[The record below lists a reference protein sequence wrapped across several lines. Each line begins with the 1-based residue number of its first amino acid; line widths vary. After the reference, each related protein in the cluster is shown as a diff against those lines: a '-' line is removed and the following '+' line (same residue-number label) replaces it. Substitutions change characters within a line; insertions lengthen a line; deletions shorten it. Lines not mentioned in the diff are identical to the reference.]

1 MDIGLHSMHFEWI
14 KDKMAITRDN
24 IMTLEA
30 YIKYRKENKADIM
43 EHRQLRSVRLGEH
56 MNMQFESELTIRYQI
71 QEILRVEKQF
81 QEQGILDEIEAYAPL
96 VPDGNNWKATMLLEY
111 TDVEERKIALG
122 KLIGIEDMTYIQ
134 VDGFKRVYAISD
146 EDLER
151 ETDVKTS
158 AVHFCRFEFNEVAKN
173 AIKYG
178 AVVKLG
184 CDHPNYNMSVL
195 IPLNQL
201 ESLREDLN

>member
-1 MDIGLHSMHFEWI
+1 MS
-14 KDKMAITRDN
+14 ITREN
-24 IMTLEA
+24 LMTLEA
-30 YIKYRKENKADIM
+30 YSKYRKEHKPQIM
-43 EHRQLRSVRLGEH
+43 AHRQLRSVHLGDH
-56 MNMQFESELTIRYQI
+56 VNMQFESELTMRYQI
-71 QEILRVEKQF
+71 QEMLRLEKIFEEVAIQ
-81 QEQGILDEIEAYAPL
+81 DEINTYAPL
-96 VPDGNNWKATMLLEY
+96 VPNGSNWKATMLIEY

-122 KLIGIEDMTYIQ
+122 KLIGIEDKVYIE
-134 VDGFKRVYAISD
+134 VEGFKRVYAISD

-158 AVHFCRFEFNEVAKN
+158 AVHFCRFEFNEAARK

-178 AVVKLG
+178 AAVKLG
-184 CDHPNYNMSVL
+184 CDHPNYNMSTV

>member
-1 MDIGLHSMHFEWI
+1 
-14 KDKMAITRDN
+14 MAITRDN
-24 IMTLEA
+24 IMALEA
-30 YIKYRKENKADIM
+30 YSQYRKENKADIM
-43 EHRQLRSVRLGEH
+43 AHRQLRSVRLGEH
-56 MNMQFESELTIRYQI
+56 LNMQFESELTIRYQI

-81 QEQGILDEIEAYAPL
+81 EEQGILDEIEAYAPL
-96 VPDGNNWKATMLLEY
+96 VPDGSNWKATMLIEY

-122 KLIGIEDMTYIQ
+122 KLISIEDMTYIE
-134 VDGFKRVYAISD
+134 VEGFKRVYVISD

-158 AVHFCRFEFNEVAKN
+158 AAHFRRFEFNEAAKK

-178 AVVKLG
+178 AAVKLG

>member
-1 MDIGLHSMHFEWI
+1 MS
-14 KDKMAITRDN
+14 ITREN

-30 YIKYRKENKADIM
+30 YSKYRKENKADIM
-43 EHRQLRSVRLGEH
+43 AHRQLRSVRLGEH

-81 QEQGILDEIEAYAPL
+81 EEQGIQDELDAYAPL
-96 VPDGNNWKATMLLEY
+96 VPDGSNWKATMLIEY
-111 TDVEERKIALG
+111 TDVEERKIALT
-122 KLIGIEDMTYIQ
+122 KLIGIEDMTYIE

-146 EDLER
+146 EDLDR

-158 AVHFCRFEFNEVAKN
+158 AVHFCRFEFNEAAKK

-178 AVVKLG
+178 AAVKLG
-184 CDHPNYNMSVL
+184 CDHPNYKMSVL
-195 IPLNQL
+195 IPLNLL
-201 ESLREDLN
+201 ESLREDLS

>member
-1 MDIGLHSMHFEWI
+1 MS
-14 KDKMAITRDN
+14 ITRDN

-30 YIKYRKENKADIM
+30 YSKYRKENKAEIM
-43 EHRQLRSVRLGEH
+43 ALRQLRSVRLGEH
-56 MNMQFESELTIRYQI
+56 LNMQFESELTIRYQI

-81 QEQGILDEIEAYAPL
+81 EEQGILDEIEAYAPL
-96 VPDGNNWKATMLLEY
+96 VPEGSNWKATMLIEY
-111 TDVEERKIALG
+111 TDVEKRKIALT
-122 KLIGIEDMTYIQ
+122 KLIGIEDKTYIE
-134 VDGFKRVYAISD
+134 VEGFKRVYAISD

-151 ETDVKTS
+151 ETETKTS
-158 AVHFCRFEFNEVAKN
+158 AVHFCRFEFNEAAKK

-178 AVVKLG
+178 ATVKLG
-184 CDHPNYNMSVL
+184 CDHPNYNMSVV

>member
-1 MDIGLHSMHFEWI
+1 
-14 KDKMAITRDN
+14 MAITRDN

-30 YIKYRKENKADIM
+30 YSKYRKEHKPQIM
-43 EHRQLRSVRLGEH
+43 AHRQLRSVHLGEH
-56 MNMQFESELTIRYQI
+56 VNMQFESELTMRYQI
-71 QEILRVEKQF
+71 QEMLRLEKIFEEEAIQ
-81 QEQGILDEIEAYAPL
+81 DEIDTYAPL
-96 VPDGNNWKATMLLEY
+96 VPNGSNWKATMLIEY

-122 KLIGIEDMTYIQ
+122 KLIGIEDKVYIE
-134 VDGFKRVYAISD
+134 VEGFKRVYAVSD

-151 ETDVKTS
+151 ETDTKTS
-158 AVHFCRFEFNEVAKN
+158 AVHFCRFEFNEAARK

-184 CDHPNYNMSVL
+184 CDHQNYNMSVV
-195 IPLNQL
+195 IPLEQL

>member
-1 MDIGLHSMHFEWI
+1 MT
-14 KDKMAITRDN
+14 ITRDN

-30 YIKYRKENKADIM
+30 YSKYRKENKLGIM
-43 EHRQLRSVRLGEH
+43 AVRQLRSVRLGEH
-56 MNMQFESELTIRYQI
+56 LNMQFESELTIRYQI

-81 QEQGILDEIEAYAPL
+81 EEQGILDEIEAYAPL
-96 VPDGNNWKATMLLEY
+96 VPDGSNWKATMLIEY

-122 KLIGIEDMTYIQ
+122 KLIGIEDMTHIE
-134 VDGFKRVYAISD
+134 VEGFKRVYAISD

-151 ETDVKTS
+151 ETDTKTS
-158 AVHFCRFEFNEVAKN
+158 AVHFCRFEFNEATKK

-178 AVVKLG
+178 ATVKLG
-184 CDHPNYNMSVL
+184 CDHPNYNMSTV
-195 IPLNQL
+195 IPLKQL

>member
-1 MDIGLHSMHFEWI
+1 MS
-14 KDKMAITRDN
+14 ITRDN

-30 YIKYRKENKADIM
+30 YSKYRKEHKLQIM
-43 EHRQLRSVRLGEH
+43 AHRQLRSVHLGDH
-56 MNMQFESELTIRYQI
+56 VNMQFESELTMRYQI
-71 QEILRVEKQF
+71 QEMLRLEKIFEEEAIQ
-81 QEQGILDEIEAYAPL
+81 DEINTYAPL
-96 VPDGNNWKATMLLEY
+96 VPNGSNWKATMLIEY

-122 KLIGIEDMTYIQ
+122 KLIGIEDKVYIE
-134 VDGFKRVYAISD
+134 VEGFKRVYAISD

-151 ETDVKTS
+151 ETDTKTS
-158 AVHFCRFEFNEVAKN
+158 AVHFCRFEFNEAAKK

-178 AVVKLG
+178 ASVKLG
-184 CDHPNYNMSVL
+184 CDHPNYNMSTV

>member
-1 MDIGLHSMHFEWI
+1 MDIGLQSMHFEWI

-30 YIKYRKENKADIM
+30 YSKYRKENKADIM
-43 EHRQLRSVRLGEH
+43 AHRQLRSVRLGEH
-56 MNMQFESELTIRYQI
+56 INMQFESKLTIRYQI

-81 QEQGILDEIEAYAPL
+81 EEQGILDEITAYAPL

-158 AVHFCRFEFNEVAKN
+158 AVHFCCFEFNEAAKK

-178 AVVKLG
+178 EAVKLG

-195 IPLNQL
+195 ISLNQL